1 MYDLLVVGAGPYG
14 LSAAAHATAAGLNV
28 RVLGRPMAS
37 WRDAMPAGM
46 YLRTEPWSTG
56 LSDPS
61 GACALTDY
69 RAADG
74 PATGHG
80 GAPLPLDVYT
90 RYGTWFADRAVP
102 GVEERTVTAVRPC
115 DGHFLVR
122 TADGDALRARTVL
135 LAVGL
140 LPFAHLPVPLRDLP
154 PELATHSS
162 AHHDLSRF
170 RGRQVTVLGAGQ
182 SALETATLLSEQGA
196 RVRLVTRAEQLDWQD
211 PPQPSERGLPRRLR
225 EPHSA
230 LGTGWADWTC
240 AELPWAVRGLPGTLR
255 TRITARALHPAGAWW
270 LRERF
275 ENTGLPVRLG
285 TRLWSA
291 VPTADG
297 VRLHLGTNR
306 GTETVLE
313 TEHVIAA
320 TGFVPDLAR
329 LRLLDPALR
338 ARLRTVRG
346 SRAPELDGGFQSS
359 LPGLYFAGPLAA
371 PAFGPVMRFVHG
383 AAYTARRVTAGL
395 RQHPERERTGARRAL
410 PRLPRPAT
418 GAARRTVAPQPV
430 PTARPE
436 PAAQG
441 GDPA

>member
-14 LSAAAHATAAGLNV
+14 LSAAAHATAAGLSV

-61 GACALTDY
+61 GSRALTDY
-69 RAADG
+69 RAGDDAPTAHDG
-74 PATGHG
+74 
-80 GAPLPLDVYT
+80 PLPLDVYT

-102 GVEERTVTAVRPC
+102 GVEERTVTAVRPR

-122 TADGDALRARTVL
+122 TADGDALHARTVL

-170 RGRQVTVLGAGQ
+170 RGRQVTVIGAGQ

-196 RVRLVTRAEQLDWQD
+196 RVRLVARAERLDWQA
-211 PPQPSERGLPRRLR
+211 PPQPSERGPLRRLR

-230 LGTGWADWTC
+230 LGTGWTDWTC
-240 AELPWAVRGLPGTLR
+240 AELPWAVRGLPGALR
-255 TRITARALHPAGAWW
+255 TRITARALRPAGAWW

-275 ENTGLPVRLG
+275 ENAALPVRLG

-346 SRAPELDGGFQSS
+346 SRAPELDAGFQSS

-383 AAYTARRVTAGL
+383 AAYTARRLTGGL
-395 RQHPERERTGARRAL
+395 RQHTGQQGTGGRRA
-410 PRLPRPAT
+410 RLPRPAT
-418 GAARRTVAPQPV
+418 GTAPPAVRPQPV
-430 PTARPE
+430 P
-436 PAAQG
+436 AAQ
-441 GDPA
+441 PEEVR